1 MGVLMINH
9 LERLL
14 NKEKLSHAYLFEGT
28 LRDDLKQ
35 QALEFATRILCQDEQ
50 CESRVYQHNYAD
62 FYWLET
68 DEQTIK
74 KEMIED
80 VLHRMNQKPVEGIHK
95 VYVIVDFDKVTVQ
108 GENSIL
114 KFLEEPPANT
124 IALLLTTKA
133 GDILPTIHSRCQHI
147 IIHSASTYEE
157 MLKLDIHADIAATL
171 AAMSF
176 STDEA
181 QEWIQDKSFEELR
194 RALLK
199 WADQIQ
205 KDALMGLI
213 QLVDLLHEANERE
226 SQLLMLDML
235 QLYFQDMI
243 YLKIGRKAP
252 TSYPDHEIKLKQLSE
267 RVSLRTLTQW
277 IDTTQKAKQKLLQY
291 VSPMLVMEQIAI
303 EIAKG

>member
-1 MGVLMINH
+1 MINQLEH
-9 LERLL
+9 LSS
-14 NKEKLSHAYLFEGT
+14 KEKLSHAYLFEGT

-35 QALEFATRILCQDEQ
+35 QALEFAARILCQDEQ
-50 CESRVYQHNYAD
+50 CVSRVHQHNYAD

-74 KEMIED
+74 KEMIEE
-80 VLHRMNQKPVEGIHK
+80 VLHCMNQKPVEGTYK

-124 IALLLTTKA
+124 IALLLTTKS

-147 IIHSASTYEE
+147 NVHSASTYTE
-157 MLKLDIHADIAATL
+157 MVKLNIHSDIAATL
-171 AAMSF
+171 AALSF
-176 STDEA
+176 SAVEA
-181 QEWIQDKSFEELR
+181 EEWIKDKSFEELR

-205 KDALMGLI
+205 KDPQMGLI

-243 YLKIGRKAP
+243 YLKIEHEARL
-252 TSYPDHEIKLKQLSE
+252 SYPDHEIKLKQLSE
-267 RVSLRTLTQW
+267 HLSLQTITQW